1 MPVKI
6 LYPNQINQSIF
17 FRYRKMVSIPLICVL
32 FSIFIGC
39 QPSGNTAEEEEE
51 PLNWISQFP
60 NVLNYKGVPD
70 SAFDRSVYIFSDQ
83 GAWIGYAL
91 PEGDTQE
98 HLGSFIGPYLMTQ
111 DNGVWIDSVLTRFHL
126 LDTSGVEIDL
136 KHAGVIEIASYPGR
150 LTQTFLVP
158 EIDLEVYSELIFI
171 SQRSALQRVI
181 LVNKKEDSSVNFKTR
196 WSGSSFMDGVSF
208 RNHGSGV
215 WIDFEGSQHFGRI
228 MMDGKQEF
236 QRTLRKDSYQFVSNV
251 INLGPGQSKEFVF
264 THTFG
269 FSEEELQIEE
279 PKVVSALNSSN
290 TFFEINEL
298 AWGGYVSHLALS
310 IKPEF
315 RTLENEK
322 IAVKCLQT
330 LTNNWRSPAGQLKHS
345 GLFPSYNYKWFNG
358 FWAWDSWKH
367 AVALKY
373 IDPALAKDQ
382 IRAMFDFQD
391 EYGMIADCV
400 YRDNLIEDNNWRNTK
415 PPLSAWAVWEV
426 YQEDLDTSFV
436 HEMLPKLEAYHNWW
450 YNFRDHDS
458 NGLCEY
464 GSTDGT
470 LVAAKWESGMD
481 NAVRFDKSAILK
493 NAENAWSLNQE
504 SVDLNAFL
512 AAEKKYLARL
522 YAAIGEIAKSESYVE
537 QANKLKEKI
546 QTLFFDEQTGWF
558 YDIEVQSQKHI
569 KVMGSE
575 GWIPLWTGMATPEQA
590 EKVRET
596 MLDTSKFATYIPFPT
611 LAADHPKFTPQNGY
625 WRGPIWL
632 DQVYFGIAALE
643 KYGYQE
649 DADRFTHNVLDRLEG
664 LKNSDLP
671 IRENYHPLTGAGME
685 ANHFSWSAGHL
696 LMLLCE

>member
-1 MPVKI
+1 MPKVK
-6 LYPNQINQSIF
+6 LYLKQVSQSIF
-17 FRYRKMVSIPLICVL
+17 FQNRSIISIALSCIL
-32 FSIFIGC
+32 FSVFMGC
-39 QPSGNTAEEEEE
+39 QPSGNIVEEE
-51 PLNWISQFP
+51 PETFSWTAQFP
-60 NVLNYKGVPD
+60 NILNYKGVPD

-83 GAWIGYAL
+83 GAWMGYAL
-91 PEGDTQE
+91 PNDDD
-98 HLGSFIGPYLMTQ
+98 HKYLGSFTGPYLMTQ
-111 DNGVWIDSVLTRFHL
+111 DNGIWIDSALTRFQL
-126 LDTSGVEIDL
+126 LDASGAEIDL
-136 KHAGVIEIASYPGR
+136 KNAQVVEIASYPGR
-150 LTQTFLVP
+150 LEQTFFVP
-158 EIDLEVYSELIFI
+158 ELDMEVCAELIFI
-171 SQRSALQRVI
+171 SNRSALQRI
-181 LVNKKEDSSVNFKTR
+181 KLLKKQENSVVEFKVR
-196 WSGSSFMDGVSF
+196 LSGSSFMDGVTF
-208 RNHGSGV
+208 RNYGPGV
-215 WIDFEGSQHFGRI
+215 WIDFEGSQNFGRI
-228 MMDGKQEF
+228 MLDEIQEF
-236 QRTLRKDSYQFVSNV
+236 QRTLRKESYQFVSKF
-251 INLGPGQSKEFVF
+251 INLEKGQSKEFVL

-269 FSEEELQIEE
+269 FSEEELQTED
-279 PKVVSALNSSN
+279 PRVVNALNSSN

-298 AWGGYVSHLALS
+298 AWGGYVSHLGLTMRPALRS
-310 IKPEF
+310 S
-315 RTLENEK
+315 ENER

-330 LTNNWRSPAGQLKHS
+330 LITNWRSPAGQLKHG

-373 IDPALAKDQ
+373 VDPALAKDQ

-391 EYGMIADCV
+391 ENGMIADCV

-415 PPLSAWAVWEV
+415 PPLAAWAVWEV

-436 HEMLPKLEAYHNWW
+436 HEMLPKLEAYHTWW
-450 YNFRDHDS
+450 YKFRDHDK

-470 LVAAKWESGMD
+470 LIAGKWESGMD
-481 NAVRFDKSAILK
+481 NAVRFDKSTILK

-512 AAEKKYLARL
+512 GAEKNYLARL
-522 YAAIGEIAKSESYVE
+522 YAAIGDINKSESYVE
-537 QANKLKEKI
+537 QANQLKEQI
-546 QTLFFDEQTGWF
+546 QTFFFDEQTGWF
-558 YDIEVQSQKHI
+558 YDIEIISKKHI

-590 EKVRET
+590 AKVRKT
-596 MLDTSKFATYIPFPT
+596 MLDTTKFATYIPLPT

-632 DQVYFGIAALE
+632 DQVYFGISGLE

-649 DADRFTHNVLDRLEG
+649 DADKFIKDILDRLEG
-664 LKNSDLP
+664 LKNDDLP
-671 IRENYHPLTGAGME
+671 IRENYHPLTGEGME

>member
-1 MPVKI
+1 G
-6 LYPNQINQSIF
+6 QI
-17 FRYRKMVSIPLICVL
+17 
-32 FSIFIGC
+32 
-39 QPSGNTAEEEEE
+39 
-51 PLNWISQFP
+51 
-60 NVLNYKGVPD
+60 
-70 SAFDRSVYIFSDQ
+70 
-83 GAWIGYAL
+83 
-91 PEGDTQE
+91 
-98 HLGSFIGPYLMTQ
+98 
-111 DNGVWIDSVLTRFHL
+111 
-126 LDTSGVEIDL
+126 
-136 KHAGVIEIASYPGR
+136 
-150 LTQTFLVP
+150 
-158 EIDLEVYSELIFI
+158 
-171 SQRSALQRVI
+171 RVGE
-181 LVNKKEDSSVNFKTR
+181 NKE
-196 WSGSSFMDGVSF
+196 
-208 RNHGSGV
+208 
-215 WIDFEGSQHFGRI
+215 FE
-228 MMDGKQEF
+228 
-236 QRTLRKDSYQFVSNV
+236 RTLREDSYEFVSKV
-251 INLGPGQSKEFVF
+251 IRLEPGQTEEIVLVQ
-264 THTFG
+264 TFG
-269 FSEEELQIEE
+269 FSETDLQTKE
-279 PKVVSALNSSN
+279 PQVINALNSPN
-290 TFFEINEL
+290 AFFEINEL
-298 AWGGYVSHLALS
+298 TWGGYVSHLQLTMRPALG
-310 IKPEF
+310 
-315 RTLENEK
+315 TAENER
-322 IAVKCLQT
+322 IAVKCLET
-330 LTNNWRSPAGQLKHS
+330 LINNWRSPAGQLKHN

-373 IDPALAKDQ
+373 IDPAIAKDQ

-426 YQEDLDTSFV
+426 YQEDLDTSFI

-450 YNFRDHDS
+450 YNYRDHDK

-470 LVAAKWESGMD
+470 LIAGKWESGMD
-481 NAVRFDKSAILK
+481 NAVRFDQSSILK

-512 AAEKKYLARL
+512 AAEKNYLGRL
-522 YAAIGEIAKSESYVE
+522 YAAIGEIEKSESYVE
-537 QANKLKEKI
+537 QANKLKDKI

-558 YDIEVQSQKHI
+558 YDIEIQSKKHI

-596 MLDTSKFATYIPFPT
+596 MLDTAKFATYIPFPT

-632 DQVYFGIAALE
+632 DQVYFGISALE

-649 DADRFTHNVLDRLEG
+649 DADRFTQNVLDRLEG
-664 LKNSDLP
+664 LKNDDLP

-685 ANHFSWSAGHL
+685 AKHFSWSAGHL